1 MIFTINSDLYWDDD
15 YREWESPKVWMR
27 KKYTGP
33 YRYGGKSEH
42 YLSAQPA
49 VQQLIKENPELAK
62 DICSQLYIK
71 LGDSNVGQ
79 FADGECSVSV
89 YEPVRGKD
97 VFIVNSTC
105 NHVNDNLMELLI
117 MIDAMRRAS
126 AGRITAVIPY
136 FGYARQDRKAKS
148 RDPISAKL
156 VANLITAAGADRVL
170 TMDLH
175 AAQIQGFFDIPVDNL
190 MGANLFIKHFTRL
203 FGKGN
208 ENVMVVSPDVGSTA
222 RARNFSMKLGCNM
235 AIVDKRREKANQSE
249 VMNIIG
255 NVEGKTCILLD
266 DIVDTAGSLCGAAKA
281 IQEIGGAKEV
291 YACATHGV
299 LSGPALERIEES
311 CIKELLFLDTI
322 PYPKDKPM
330 CDKIHYLS
338 TAPVFAEAIRRI
350 YEEVSIS
357 SIFDNVN

>member
-1 MIFTINSDLYWDDD
+1 MHPETGQNKDD
-15 YREWESPKVWMR
+15 
-27 KKYTGP
+27 
-33 YRYGGKSEH
+33 YGGKREMISHGKE
-42 YLSAQPA
+42 
-49 VQQLIKENPELAK
+49 IKVFAGNSNPELAEH
-62 DICSQLYIK
+62 ICSELYRT
-71 LGDSNVGQ
+71 LGKADVAQ

-89 YEPVRGKD
+89 FEPVRGKD
-97 VFIVNSTC
+97 VFIVQSTC

-156 VANLITAAGADRVL
+156 VANLITTAGADRVL

-190 MGANLFIKHFTRL
+190 LGSHLFVKHFVNM

-208 ENVMVVSPDVGSTA
+208 EDVMVVSPDVGSTA
-222 RARNFSMKLGCNM
+222 RVRAFSMKLGVNM

-281 IQEIGGAKEV
+281 ISEIGGAKKV

-299 LSGPALERIEES
+299 LSGPAIERIENS
-311 CIKELLFLDTI
+311 CIEELLLLDTI
-322 PYPKDKPM
+322 PYPSDKPA
-330 CDKIHYLS
+330 CSRIKYIS

-357 SIFDNVN
+357 NLFD

>member
-1 MIFTINSDLYWDDD
+1 MISHGKEIKVFTGNSN
-15 YREWESPKVWMR
+15 
-27 KKYTGP
+27 
-33 YRYGGKSEH
+33 
-42 YLSAQPA
+42 PA
-49 VQQLIKENPELAK
+49 LAERICAELFRP
-62 DICSQLYIK
+62 
-71 LGDSNVGQ
+71 LGNANVTQ

-97 VFIVNSTC
+97 VFIVQSTC
-105 NHVNDNLMELLI
+105 DHVNDNLMELLI

-126 AGRITAVIPY
+126 AGRVTAVIPY

-190 MGANLFIKHFTRL
+190 QGSHLFVKHFVNK

-208 ENVMVVSPDVGSTA
+208 EDVMVVSPDVGSTA
-222 RARNFSMKLGCNM
+222 RARAFSMKLGLNM
-235 AIVDKRREKANQSE
+235 AIVDKRRERANQSE

-255 NVEGKTCILLD
+255 DVSGKTCILLD

-281 IQEIGGAKEV
+281 IKERGGAKEV

-299 LSGPALERIEES
+299 LSGPALDRINSS
-311 CIKELLFLDTI
+311 CIKELLLLDTI
-322 PYPKDKPM
+322 PYPAGRPKCPN
-330 CDKIHYLS
+330 IQYLS
-338 TAPVFAEAIRRI
+338 TASVFAEAIRRI

-357 SIFDNVN
+357 NLFE

>member
-1 MIFTINSDLYWDDD
+1 MHPETGQDKMNKDD
-15 YREWESPKVWMR
+15 
-27 KKYTGP
+27 
-33 YRYGGKSEH
+33 YGGKREMISHGKE
-42 YLSAQPA
+42 
-49 VQQLIKENPELAK
+49 IKVFAGNSNPELAEH
-62 DICSQLYIK
+62 ICSELYRT
-71 LGDSNVGQ
+71 LGKADVAQ

-89 YEPVRGKD
+89 FEPVRGKD
-97 VFIVNSTC
+97 VFIVQSTC

-156 VANLITAAGADRVL
+156 VANLITTAGADRVL

-190 MGANLFIKHFTRL
+190 LGSHLFVKHFVNM

-208 ENVMVVSPDVGSTA
+208 EDVMVVSPDVGSTA
-222 RARNFSMKLGCNM
+222 RVRAFSMKLGVNM

-266 DIVDTAGSLCGAAKA
+266 DIVDTAGSLGGAAKA
-281 IQEIGGAKEV
+281 ISEIGGAKKV

-299 LSGPALERIEES
+299 LSGPAIERIENS
-311 CIKELLFLDTI
+311 CIEELLLLDTI
-322 PYPKDKPM
+322 PYPSDKPA
-330 CDKIHYLS
+330 CSKIKYIS

-357 SIFDNVN
+357 NLFD

>member
-1 MIFTINSDLYWDDD
+1 MISHGKEIAVFTGN
-15 YREWESPKVWMR
+15 
-27 KKYTGP
+27 
-33 YRYGGKSEH
+33 
-42 YLSAQPA
+42 A
-49 VQQLIKENPELAK
+49 NPELAK
-62 DICSQLYIK
+62 DICSALFISP
-71 LGDSNVGQ
+71 GNCNISQ

-97 VFIVNSTC
+97 VFIVQSTC
-105 NHVNDNLMELLI
+105 YPVNDSLMELLI

-156 VANLITAAGADRVL
+156 VANLITVAGADRVL

-190 MGANLFIKHFTRL
+190 LGSHLFVKHFIKM

-208 ENVMVVSPDVGSTA
+208 EDVMVVSPDVGSTA
-222 RARNFSMKLGCNM
+222 RARAFAMKLGINM
-235 AIVDKRREKANQSE
+235 AIVDKRRERANQSE

-255 NVEGKTCILLD
+255 SVEGKTCILLD

-281 IQEIGGAKEV
+281 LKEVGGAKEI
-291 YACATHGV
+291 YACVTHGV
-299 LSGPALERIEES
+299 LSGPAIPRLEQS
-311 CIKELLFLDTI
+311 CIQSLFLLDTI
-322 PYPKDKPM
+322 PYPKNQPKL
-330 CDKIHYLS
+330 DKISYIS
-338 TAPVFAEAIRRI
+338 AAPVFAEAIRRI
-350 YEEVSIS
+350 YEEMSIANM
-357 SIFDNVN
+357 FDT

>member
-1 MIFTINSDLYWDDD
+1 MISHGKEIKVFSGNSNPALAEHIASELY
-15 YREWESPKVWMR
+15 RS
-27 KKYTGP
+27 
-33 YRYGGKSEH
+33 
-42 YLSAQPA
+42 
-49 VQQLIKENPELAK
+49 
-62 DICSQLYIK
+62 
-71 LGDSNVGQ
+71 LGNVNVTQ

-89 YEPVRGKD
+89 FEPVRGKD
-97 VFIVNSTC
+97 VFIVQSTC

-190 MGANLFIKHFTRL
+190 QGGHLFVKHCVNL

-208 ENVMVVSPDVGSTA
+208 EDVMVVSPDVGSTA
-222 RARNFSMKLGCNM
+222 RARSFSMKLGVNM
-235 AIVDKRREKANQSE
+235 AIVDKRRERANQSE

-255 NVEGKTCILLD
+255 DVSGKTCILLD
-266 DIVDTAGSLCGAAKA
+266 DIVDTAGSIVGAAKA
-281 IQEIGGAKEV
+281 IKEIGGAKEV

-299 LSGPALERIEES
+299 LSGPALDRINSS
-311 CIKELLFLDTI
+311 CIKEMLLLDTI
-322 PYPKDKPM
+322 PYPANRAK
-330 CDKIHYLS
+330 CDKIQYLS
-338 TAPVFAEAIRRI
+338 TASVFAEAIRRI

-357 SIFDNVN
+357 NLFD

>member
-1 MIFTINSDLYWDDD
+1 MRPETGQDKMNKDD
-15 YREWESPKVWMR
+15 
-27 KKYTGP
+27 
-33 YRYGGKSEH
+33 YGGKREMISHGKE
-42 YLSAQPA
+42 
-49 VQQLIKENPELAK
+49 IKVFAGNSNPELAEH
-62 DICSQLYIK
+62 ICSELYRT
-71 LGDSNVGQ
+71 LGKADVAQ

-89 YEPVRGKD
+89 FEPVRGKD
-97 VFIVNSTC
+97 VFIVQSTC

-156 VANLITAAGADRVL
+156 VANLITTAGADRVL

-190 MGANLFIKHFTRL
+190 LGSHLFVKHFVNM

-208 ENVMVVSPDVGSTA
+208 EDVMVVSPDVGSTA
-222 RARNFSMKLGCNM
+222 RVRAFSMKLGVNM

-281 IQEIGGAKEV
+281 ISEIGGAKKV

-299 LSGPALERIEES
+299 LSGPAIERIENS
-311 CIKELLFLDTI
+311 CIEELLLLDTI
-322 PYPKDKPM
+322 PYPTDTPA
-330 CDKIHYLS
+330 CSKIKYIS

-357 SIFDNVN
+357 NLFD

>member
-1 MIFTINSDLYWDDD
+1 MISHGKEIKVFTGNSNPVLAERICTELY
-15 YREWESPKVWMR
+15 RS
-27 KKYTGP
+27 
-33 YRYGGKSEH
+33 
-42 YLSAQPA
+42 LSN
-49 VQQLIKENPELAK
+49 IS
-62 DICSQLYIK
+62 CS
-71 LGDSNVGQ
+71 Q
-79 FADGECSVSV
+79 FADGECSISV
-89 YEPVRGKD
+89 FEPVRGKD
-97 VFIVNSTC
+97 VFIVQSTC
-105 NHVNDNLMELLI
+105 KPVNDNLMELLI

-126 AGRITAVIPY
+126 AGRVTAVIPY

-190 MGANLFIKHFTRL
+190 QGGHLFVKHYANM

-208 ENVMVVSPDVGSTA
+208 EDVMVVSPDVGSTA
-222 RARNFSMKLGCNM
+222 RARAFSMKLGMNL
-235 AIVDKRREKANQSE
+235 AIVDKRRERANQSE

-255 NVEGKTCILLD
+255 DVKGKTCILLD

-281 IQEIGGAKEV
+281 IKEIGGAKEV

-299 LSGPALERIEES
+299 LSGPALDRINSS
-311 CIKELLFLDTI
+311 CIKELLLLDTI
-322 PYPKDKPM
+322 PYPSDRPV
-330 CDKIHYLS
+330 CEKIKYLS
-338 TAPVFAEAIRRI
+338 TASVFAEAIRRI

-357 SIFDNVN
+357 NLFE

>member
-1 MIFTINSDLYWDDD
+1 MISHGKEIKVFAGNS
-15 YREWESPKVWMR
+15 
-27 KKYTGP
+27 
-33 YRYGGKSEH
+33 
-42 YLSAQPA
+42 
-49 VQQLIKENPELAK
+49 NPELAK
-62 DICSQLYIK
+62 SICSELYMG
-71 LGDSNVGQ
+71 LGNSSCSQ
-79 FADGECSVSV
+79 FSDGECSISV
-89 YEPVRGKD
+89 YEPVRGTD
-97 VFIVNSTC
+97 VFIVQSTC
-105 NHVNDNLMELLI
+105 DHVNDNLMEMLI

-190 MGANLFIKHFTRL
+190 QGSSLFVKHFVKM

-208 ENVMVVSPDVGSTA
+208 DDVMVVSPDVGSTA
-222 RARNFSMKLGCNM
+222 RARAFAMKLGVNM
-235 AIVDKRREKANQSE
+235 AIVDKRRERANQSE

-281 IQEIGGAKEV
+281 IHEIGGAKEV

-299 LSGPALERIEES
+299 LSGPAIERINDS
-311 CIKELLFLDTI
+311 CIRELLLLDTI
-322 PYPKDKPM
+322 PYPKNKPE
-330 CDKIHYLS
+330 CSKIAYI
-338 TAPVFAEAIRRI
+338 TAASVFAEAIRRI
-350 YEEVSIS
+350 YEEVSIANM
-357 SIFDNVN
+357 FENN

>member
-1 MIFTINSDLYWDDD
+1 MF
-15 YREWESPKVWMR
+15 
-27 KKYTGP
+27 
-33 YRYGGKSEH
+33 
-42 YLSAQPA
+42 
-49 VQQLIKENPELAK
+49 
-62 DICSQLYIK
+62 
-71 LGDSNVGQ
+71 
-79 FADGECSVSV
+79 
-89 YEPVRGKD
+89 EPVRGKD
-97 VFIVNSTC
+97 VFIVQSTC
-105 NHVNDNLMELLI
+105 KPVNDNLMELLI

-126 AGRITAVIPY
+126 AGRVTAVIPY

-190 MGANLFIKHFTRL
+190 QGGHLFVKHYANM

-208 ENVMVVSPDVGSTA
+208 EDVMVVSPDVGSTA
-222 RARNFSMKLGCNM
+222 RARAFSMKLGMNL
-235 AIVDKRREKANQSE
+235 AIVDKRRERANQSE

-255 NVEGKTCILLD
+255 DVNGKTCILLD

-281 IQEIGGAKEV
+281 IKEIGGAKEV

-299 LSGPALERIEES
+299 LSGPALDRINSS
-311 CIKELLFLDTI
+311 CIKELLLLDTI
-322 PYPKDKPM
+322 PYPADRPV
-330 CDKIHYLS
+330 CEKIKYLS
-338 TAPVFAEAIRRI
+338 TASVFAEAIRRI

-357 SIFDNVN
+357 NLFE

>member
-1 MIFTINSDLYWDDD
+1 MIAHGKEIKVFAGNSN
-15 YREWESPKVWMR
+15 
-27 KKYTGP
+27 
-33 YRYGGKSEH
+33 
-42 YLSAQPA
+42 PA
-49 VQQLIKENPELAK
+49 LAK
-62 DICSQLYIK
+62 EICSELFMG
-71 LGDSNVGQ
+71 LGSTAVSQ
-79 FADGECSVSV
+79 FADGECSISV

-97 VFIVNSTC
+97 VFIVQSTC
-105 NHVNDNLMELLI
+105 KSVNDNLMELLI

-190 MGANLFIKHFTRL
+190 MGGNLFVKHYIKQ

-208 ENVMVVSPDVGSTA
+208 EDVMVVSPDVGSVA
-222 RARNFSMKLGCNM
+222 RVRNFSMKMGLNM

-255 NVEGKTCILLD
+255 SVEGKTCILLD

-281 IQEIGGAKEV
+281 IKELGGAKDV

-299 LSGPALERIEES
+299 LSGPAIERIEES
-311 CIKELLFLDTI
+311 PIKELLLLDTI
-322 PYPKDKPM
+322 PYPADKEP
-330 CDKIHYLS
+330 CSKIKYLH

-357 SIFDNVN
+357 NLFDN